1 MRALVILPVTLLGLT
16 GCVQRPMTIQQWRAE
31 QAKKARME
39 QLRREGKAM
48 SDTPVVFTK
57 EEQAAPTNG
66 RP

>member
-1 MRALVILPVTLLGLT
+1 MRAGFIMGLLAVLT

-39 QLRREGKAM
+39 QIRREGKSM

-57 EEQAAPTNG
+57 EEQAQGGN
-66 RP
+66 R

>member
-1 MRALVILPVTLLGLT
+1 MRAIFASVLLVVLT

-48 SDTPVVFTK
+48 SDTPVVFTR
-57 EEQAAPTNG
+57 EEQARATETK
-66 RP
+66 